1 MIVTLSK
8 VGYLV
13 EGHENKQLNVDD
25 GYDKGVLSRKGFQ
38 LKQAMI
44 MTMYVMRTMMTNR
57 MTIII
62 NDSDL
67 VQSGLSGAR
76 EQSCRSGLNRAVDK
90 ITSKYPQN
98 HANANASANANANA
112 SANANAKGLIKA
124 DDRITSKYR
133 KNHHQ
138 II

>member
-1 MIVTLSK
+1 MIIMIMVAMA
-8 VGYLV
+8 
-13 EGHENKQLNVDD
+13 
-25 GYDKGVLSRKGFQ
+25 LSREGFQ

-57 MTIII
+57 MMIKI

-76 EQSCRSGLNRAVDK
+76 EQNCRSGLNRAV
-90 ITSKYPQN
+90 
-98 HANANASANANANA
+98 
-112 SANANAKGLIKA
+112 
-124 DDRITSKYR
+124 DRITSKYR